1 MNTSDSDSRSDST
14 GISRRTVLKS
24 TAFASGGLALGGLGL
39 GTVPGLAS
47 ADEHEGSI
55 ELCGAID
62 VMCAIDT
69 SGSLNSDEVANLETG
84 VNAFIDRVA
93 ASGADATIGSLEFGD
108 NGVRNKN
115 DLQAP
120 SGLTVSVGSPGGNTP
135 MPGALDVADQ
145 ALYNDSAARSGA
157 LKLLLVFTDG
167 GPNYT
172 NTSYT
177 LGPYTAPR
185 DDSTNWSTTS
195 GNDAYDEEGTAATG
209 KDGRQVT
216 VDEMDETALVASSIK
231 DAAIGDG
238 ATRLITV
245 YVGAEGEDQQAMGT
259 DAMTKYTDLPTY
271 LEEHVATP
279 GFAFDVDV
287 GELEGFVDELIVEL
301 QELCCPDCE
310 TGNALLEK
318 YEFEEY
324 EDGCDF
330 VRETDRGDDPLIG
343 YAPGSYDSKTGETC
357 EPISVTFETDYCEL
371 DALVKAG
378 RETYAFRDL
387 VPVDGA
393 VTIDLRELELE
404 KLYAISN
411 VQFYCVAP
419 ETPEHPGNGTGMGK
433 GKGKGR
439 GR

>member
-1 MNTSDSDSRSDST
+1 MKEFDSDSRSDST

-39 GTVPGLAS
+39 GAIPGLAT

-84 VNAFIDRVA
+84 VNAFIDA
-93 ASGADATIGSLEFGD
+93 IAGSDADATIGSLEFGN

-115 DLQAP
+115 DLQDP
-120 SGLTVSVGSPGGNTP
+120 VGLTVSVSSPSGNTP
-135 MPGALDVADQ
+135 MPGALDIADQ
-145 ALYNDSAARSGA
+145 ALYNDSAARSDA
-157 LKLLLVFTDG
+157 LKLLMLFTDG

-172 NTSYT
+172 NASYT
-177 LGPYTAPR
+177 VNSYTAPR
-185 DDSTNWSTTS
+185 DDTTNWSAV
-195 GNDAYDEEGTAATG
+195 GGDATYDNADTASATVSVG
-209 KDGRQVT
+209 
-216 VDEMDETALVASSIK
+216 EMDETALVASSIK
-231 DAAIGDG
+231 DAAIGAG
-238 ATRLITV
+238 ATRIVTV
-245 YVGAEGEDQQAMGT
+245 YVGAAGQDQQAMT
-259 DAMTKYTDLPTY
+259 SAAVTKYDDLPTY

-279 GFAFDVDV
+279 GVAFDVDV
-287 GELEGFVDELIVEL
+287 GDLEGFVDDLIVEL

-310 TGNALLEK
+310 TGDALLEK

-330 VRETDRGDDPLIG
+330 VRETDKGDDPLIG
-343 YAPGSYDSKTGETC
+343 YEPGSYTSKDGEDC

-371 DALVKAG
+371 DALVKTG

-387 VPVDGA
+387 VPVDGR
-393 VTIDLRELELE
+393 VTIDLRDLEPE

-411 VQFYCVAP
+411 VQFYCDAPDAP
-419 ETPEHPGNGTGMGK
+419 ERPGQGK
-433 GKGKGR
+433 GKDQDR
-439 GR
+439 